1 MRSAL
6 LRLPSLLAATVAL
19 GALAALAR
27 FRPEFPE
34 TPDSLSSPVTTA
46 FLQELAV
53 VTAWLLAALVVFL
66 LFVERLR
73 AMRGSRHSNL
83 DGLNLAPGIR
93 KSARLRRPASGR
105 GGLFRPLIDEPRLLV
120 VAAPD
125 AQPEPPE
132 EHGDGSSSEM
142 AAGAVAEAD
151 PRPLISLLGPLAIHR
166 GKRSRRGLRAHALE
180 LIAFL
185 AFRREGAQR
194 DEILEAIWPGEDP
207 KRSRH
212 RLYQAVRD
220 ARRLLGE
227 AVASERDRYWLN
239 RAYVDV
245 DVDELERLL
254 AAARGAEPECVQ
266 PLLECALRLFRGD
279 PLDGSDYSWS
289 ESELLRLRA
298 TFVELLEQVA
308 RGRLEAGEARA
319 ALDAAERGLEVDPL
333 NESVWCLAMEAENA
347 LGLRQAVAERYERL
361 RGLLDERLGLEPA
374 QETRRLYLRLL
385 AQT

>member
-1 MRSAL
+1 M
-6 LRLPSLLAATVAL
+6 AATVAL
-19 GALAALAR
+19 GALATRAR
-27 FRPEFPE
+27 FTPEFPE
-34 TPDSLSSPVTTA
+34 TPDSLSSPVTTG
-46 FLQELAV
+46 FLQGLA
-53 VTAWLLAALVVFL
+53 LLAAWVLAAVIVLLLLV
-66 LFVERLR
+66 ESLR
-73 AMRGSRHSNL
+73 AIRATKHANLESLSRPTRIREHSR
-83 DGLNLAPGIR
+83 P
-93 KSARLRRPASGR
+93 RRPGSTHGFLR
-105 GGLFRPLIDEPRLLV
+105 SLIDEPSLLV
-120 VAAPD
+120 IAPPE
-125 AQPEPPE
+125 AQPAPRNDPS
-132 EHGDGSSSEM
+132 DASSSKP
-142 AAGAVAEAD
+142 AAGTAAEAD
-151 PRPLISLLGPLAIHR
+151 SRPLISLLGPLAIHR

-207 KRSRH
+207 DRSRH

-227 AVASERDRYWLN
+227 AVASERDRYWLD

-254 AAARGAEPECVQ
+254 ATAKAAEPERVQ

-289 ESELLRLRA
+289 ESELPRLRA
-298 TFVELLEQVA
+298 TFVELLEHVA

-319 ALDAAERGLEVDPL
+319 SLDAAERGLEVDPL
-333 NESVWCLAMEAENA
+333 NESLWRLAMEAENA

-361 RGLLDERLGLEPA
+361 RALLDERLGLEPT
-374 QETRRLYLRLL
+374 QETRRLHLRLL
-385 AQT
+385 AQA